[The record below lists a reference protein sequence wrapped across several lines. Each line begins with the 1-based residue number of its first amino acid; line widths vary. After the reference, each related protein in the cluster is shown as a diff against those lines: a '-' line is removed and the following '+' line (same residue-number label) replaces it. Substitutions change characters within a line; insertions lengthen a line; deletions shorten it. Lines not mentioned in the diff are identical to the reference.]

1 MNGTTAPGPLAS
13 LARRSGSLVYE
24 ALLLAA
30 VLFLCTWV
38 FLFFAQSLDRAIA
51 RPLLQL
57 WLLFLTGVYFCYCWS
72 RGGQTLPMKTWRIRL
87 VTAGGGPVT
96 VGTAVVRYLLALLSL
111 GAGGLGFAWSL
122 MDRDRQFLHDRIAGT
137 RLVLLTGQPATPGA
151 NPPA

>member
-72 RGGQTLPMKTWRIRL
+72 RGGQTLPMKTWRIRVESMSGAPL
-87 VTAGGGPVT
+87 TPRQ
-96 VGTAVVRYLLALLSL
+96 AVLRFIYALLTYPLL
-111 GAGGLGFAWSL
+111 GLTIAWSL
-122 MDRDRQFLHDRIAGT
+122 YDKDRQFLHDRLAGT
-137 RLVLLTGQPATPGA
+137 RLVNTT
-151 NPPA
+151 